1 MSQQIQIAI
10 DPTMGIEPDAFAAEW
25 NGRFPTNILGNLHTV
40 PAGSTSYHDPHT
52 TMLILETAVVLASG
66 VLTNLLTDIIKEKFV
81 TKPPIIIEMQQ
92 PDGTMTIIIHN
103 P

>member
-10 DPTMGIEPDAFAAEW
+10 DPAVGIAPEALAAEW
-25 NGRFPTNILGNLHTV
+25 NGRSTTNTLGNLHTA
-40 PAGSTSYHDPHT
+40 PAASTSYHDPHT
-52 TMLILETAVVLASG
+52 TMLVLETAVVLASG

-81 TKPPIIIEMQQ
+81 KKPPIIIEMQQ
-92 PDGTMTIIIHN
+92 PDGTTTIVIHN